1 MLAEA
6 TRTPAM
12 LLLPPTLTE
21 REARDTLRML
31 RQAMDRESGQQQVV
45 IDAAPLSRF
54 DSSALAVLLECRR
67 LAQATGRS
75 FAVRNTPV
83 RLSEMA
89 KLYGVDG
96 LVLQAPQATASAAAS
111 ALTTAPAGPQAGP
124 SAAA

>member
-75 FAVRNTPV
+75 FAVRNTPM
-83 RLSEMA
+83 RLSQMA

-96 LVLQAPQATASAAAS
+96 LVLQAPQVAAA
-111 ALTTAPAGPQAGP
+111 AAAPVAAAPAASQAGP